1 MSKILLCGYGAIGR
15 RMAPEYEMLG
25 SLDIFDPN
33 FNFHTQG
40 FCISERELKIFNTF
54 ETITKHYDF
63 AILCLPTPTI
73 DGKCDTSIVYDMV
86 RRLQSIA
93 DVIVIRSTVSV
104 GTTNDINAEFK
115 NVIFCPEFY
124 GTTQHQARND
134 YLILGGNRKLCNKFA
149 QLYYK
154 IKPAYFK
161 IKFYDNPSVAEMIK
175 YMDNCFLATKVVF
188 CNSFA
193 EACKKAGIEYDDV
206 REGWLM
212 DDRINPSHTIVYEEQ
227 PFYDSHCFNKD
238 IPAFAN
244 KFNDKFMKMVDEINT
259 ERKLTKIKK

>member
-1 MSKILLCGYGAIGR
+1 MSEILLCGYGAIGR

-73 DGKCDTSIVYDMV
+73 DGKCDVSIVYDMV
-86 RRLQSIA
+86 RRLQGIA

-104 GTTNDINAEFK
+104 GTTNDINTEFK

-154 IKPAYFK
+154 IKPSDFK

-175 YMDNCFLATKVVF
+175 YMDNCFFGYK
-188 CNSFA
+188 S
-193 EACKKAGIEYDDV
+193 
-206 REGWLM
+206 
-212 DDRINPSHTIVYEEQ
+212 
-227 PFYDSHCFNKD
+227 CF
-238 IPAFAN
+238 
-244 KFNDKFMKMVDEINT
+244 
-259 ERKLTKIKK
+259 L